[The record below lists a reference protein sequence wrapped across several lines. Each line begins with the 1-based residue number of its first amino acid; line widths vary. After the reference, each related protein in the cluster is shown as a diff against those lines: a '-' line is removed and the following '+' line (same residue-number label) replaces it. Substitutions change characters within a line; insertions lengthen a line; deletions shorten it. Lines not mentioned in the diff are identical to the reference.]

1 MLELLLSHFL
11 SQNMDHSQFLL
22 EITQMFS
29 SFLTRD
35 GTKNPAQF
43 YPPGLIRF
51 YPAGKTQKNLGYS
64 GFYLKIREFQDKFT
78 I

>member
-1 MLELLLSHFL
+1 MLIVS
-11 SQNMDHSQFLL
+11 
-22 EITQMFS
+22 
-29 SFLTRD
+29 TRD

-64 GFYLKIREFQDKFT
+64 GFYSKIREFEDKFT